1 MENSHILP
9 IYAAQ
14 KAFNPSV
21 HMVNLSVALAT
32 QSAVY
37 EMTEKLKITTWQ
49 WAKEMHRWL

>member
-21 HMVNLSVALAT
+21 HTVNLSVALAT
-32 QSAVY
+32 QSAVC
-37 EMTEKLKITTWQ
+37 EMTEKLKITT
-49 WAKEMHRWL
+49 